1 MRIEISG
8 ADYGV
13 LVDVEDGEG
22 EELGE
27 AAGVVEGSAVLVS
40 AITCPVSGSTI

>member
-22 EELGE
+22 EADGE
-27 AAGVVEGSAVLVS
+27 AAGVTADAVS

>member
-13 LVDVEDGEG
+13 FVEVIYGEG
-22 EELGE
+22 EADGE
-27 AAGVVEGSAVLVS
+27 VAGVAAEAGS
-40 AITCPVSGSTI
+40 AITCPVNGSTI